1 MRLVL
6 DTNVVIS
13 GLLWNGSP
21 RNLLDAAIG
30 GAVEIYTSTVLAA
43 ELREA
48 LGYAKFVRRLAQN
61 GSTID
66 LAVERFMAIANL
78 VASATIQ
85 RVLADPDDDQVL
97 ACALAAGADLIVSG
111 DTVPLNLK
119 SFHRIPIV
127 TPAEALA
134 RIDQASAGS

>member
-13 GLLWNGSP
+13 GLLWNGPP
-21 RNLLDAAIG
+21 RSLLDAAIG
-30 GAVEIYTSTVLAA
+30 GTVEIYTSTALAA

-48 LGYAKFVRRLAQN
+48 LGYAKFARRLAKN
-61 GSTID
+61 GATID

-78 VASATIQ
+78 VASVTIQ
-85 RVLADPDDDQVL
+85 RVLTDPDDDQML
-97 ACALAAGADLIVSG
+97 ACALAASADLIVSG
-111 DTVPLNLK
+111 DTAPLNLK

-134 RIDQASAGS
+134 RIIKASAGN